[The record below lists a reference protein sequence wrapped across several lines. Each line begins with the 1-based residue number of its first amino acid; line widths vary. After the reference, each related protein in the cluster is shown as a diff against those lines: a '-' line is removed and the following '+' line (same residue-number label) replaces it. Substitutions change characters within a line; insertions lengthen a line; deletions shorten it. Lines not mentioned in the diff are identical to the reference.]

1 MRKISKAI
9 LLTSITI
16 MPLTLIAQNTIN
28 PGDTTIH
35 YQYLKNQNVF
45 HKLCW
50 LDKNGKVIQEAV
62 LNLITRIDTV
72 KHTLTYIQLRNDA
85 KKDSSV
91 STYPGLKP
99 LYLLSRAGTDITRYD
114 YSEGHDIKVH
124 TEQKGKANY
133 DGVFTMPDAYFDSFL
148 CEYILGALPI
158 EKLKPLQFEVYQGD
172 TKKEGIIQITKI
184 MTDVFL
190 MPNGNNTPVFVLNMK
205 NGVYEFLVYVDQR
218 SRQVLKTVFAL
229 PRGGY
234 FTKSLI

>member
-1 MRKISKAI
+1 MRKIIKAI
-9 LLTSITI
+9 VLTCITI
-16 MPLTLIAQNTIN
+16 MPLTLMAQTTIN

-50 LDKNGKVIQEAV
+50 LDKNGKVVQEAV

-114 YSEGHDIKVH
+114 YSEGRDIKIH

-148 CEYILGALPI
+148 SEYILGALPI

-172 TKKEGIIQITKI
+172 TKK
-184 MTDVFL
+184 
-190 MPNGNNTPVFVLNMK
+190 NGTNA
-205 NGVYEFLVYVDQR
+205 DH
-218 SRQVLKTVFAL
+218 
-229 PRGGY
+229 
-234 FTKSLI
+234 